1 MASFNKVVLV
11 GNLTRDPEL
20 RYTPKGTA
28 IAKIGLAVNR
38 VWTNEAGEKK
48 EEVTFVDVDVFGRTA
63 ENVGQY
69 MRKGRPI
76 LIEGRLKLDQWDDKQ
91 TGQKKSRLG
100 VVAETVQFLG
110 SAQGGGEGGSGGGG
124 APAPRAP
131 RPAAPSAPAAEPLE
145 GDGPPESDD
154 VPF

>member
-1 MASFNKVVLV
+1 MASFNKVILM

-48 EEVTFVDVDVFGRTA
+48 EEVTFIDVDVFGRTA

-69 MRKGRPI
+69 MRKGRP
-76 LIEGRLKLDQWDDKQ
+76 LLVEGRLKLDQWDDKA
-91 TGQKKSRLG
+91 TGAKRSKLG
-100 VVAETVQFLG
+100 VIAETVQFLG
-110 SAQGGGEGGSGGGG
+110 SPAGESGAAG
-124 APAPRAP
+124 APAAP
-131 RPAAPSAPAAEPLE
+131 RPARAAAAPSAPASEPLE

>member
-1 MASFNKVVLV
+1 M

-28 IAKIGLAVNR
+28 VAKIGLAINR

-48 EEVTFVDVDVFGRTA
+48 EEVTFVDADVFGRTA
-63 ENVGQY
+63 ENCGQY
-69 MRKGRPI
+69 LKKGSSI
-76 LIEGRLKLDQWDDKQ
+76 LVSGRLKLDQWDDKQ

-110 SAQGGGEGGSGGGG
+110 GKAGNGELPPPGSANARREPSGM
-124 APAPRAP
+124 AQPQDATQ
-131 RPAAPSAPAAEPLE
+131 L
-145 GDGPPESDD
+145 PPEYD

>member
-1 MASFNKVVLV
+1 MASFNKVILV

-28 IAKIGLAVNR
+28 IAKIGVAVNR

-76 LIEGRLKLDQWDDKQ
+76 LIEGRLRLDQWDDKQ
-91 TGQKKSRLG
+91 TGQKKSKLG

-110 SAQGGGEGGSGGGG
+110 SPTGSEGG
-124 APAPRAP
+124 APAPARQ
-131 RPAAPSAPAAEPLE
+131 RPAAAPAAAPAGEPLE